1 MVVVVVAVMV
11 MAACEGWWWLTGG
24 CYGGEGGESEG
35 YVVPTGRVIAIVS
48 IKVHTGSDH
57 NLWNIVL
64 HGNSRKQTGRDPRGN
79 IMILPPITM
88 EEQIAV
94 QRETKARTILLQS
107 LPEDHMA
114 DFHHLDD
121 AKDIWL
127 AVKARFGGNE
137 ESKKMRKSMLKQE
150 FADFK
155 ISESEGLHKGY
166 D

>member
-1 MVVVVVAVMV
+1 
-11 MAACEGWWWLTGG
+11 
-24 CYGGEGGESEG
+24 
-35 YVVPTGRVIAIVS
+35 
-48 IKVHTGSDH
+48 
-57 NLWNIVL
+57 
-64 HGNSRKQTGRDPRGN
+64 
-79 IMILPPITM
+79 MILPPVTM

-137 ESKKMRKSMLKQE
+137 ESKKMRKSMLKQ
-150 FADFK
+150 
-155 ISESEGLHKGY
+155 
-166 D
+166 